1 MKELIL
7 GTAGH
12 IDHGKTSLVKAL
24 TGTNTDR
31 LKEEQ
36 KRGITIELGFASLDL
51 PEGTHLGIIDV
62 PGHEKFVKNM
72 VAGASG
78 IDLVAMII
86 AADEGVMPQT
96 REHMDICSLLGIRH
110 GLTIVTKADL
120 VDEELK
126 ELAKDDINDFI
137 QGTFLE
143 DSPVI
148 FVSSHTGEGFDEL
161 KKELEKISNQI
172 PSKEKSWFYRLPIDR
187 VFTMKGFGTIITGT
201 SLSGEIEIGETI
213 TIYPKGT
220 KTKVRGLQTHNQ
232 NVEKAF
238 AGMRTAVNLQ
248 GISKGMIE
256 KGEIIATK
264 DSLTPSYMID
274 AYFTYLSSNK
284 KPLKNRT
291 RIKFHSGTSENMG
304 NIILLDR
311 EFAEP
316 GETIPVQFRLES
328 PVCCVKND
336 GFVARSYSPV
346 YTLGGGFVLN
356 PVPAKHKRFNEETKE
371 LFENLKNGSTPEKI
385 LAVIKN
391 SGFRG
396 SDLRQLSICTQ
407 IHGKKLDQ
415 EISLL
420 LSKNLIVTTDKENPK
435 YFHKDIFETICNEIK
450 LKIEDF
456 HKKNPMKEGI
466 NKDEL
471 IHLLKKGINDKIFL
485 KGINSLVKSGETIM
499 DKNIIR
505 LSAHK
510 ISVQKDIKDI
520 KNKIVNEYKTSGLTP
535 PYFKEM
541 EKKYSLDKNT
551 AIDVLS
557 LILKENLLVKV
568 KNDLFFYYQGIENLK
583 KNVIKYFE
591 DNQEMTAPDFKDIT
605 GGVSRK
611 YLIPLLE
618 YLDMEKIT
626 IRIGDIRKL
635 RG

>member
-510 ISVQKDIKDI
+510 ISVQKDIEDI

>member
-51 PEGTHLGIIDV
+51 PGGTHLGIVDV

-110 GLTIVTKADL
+110 GLTIVTKSDL

-126 ELAKDDINDFI
+126 ELAKEDIEEFVKD
-137 QGTFLE
+137 TFLE
-143 DSPVI
+143 DAPLI
-148 FVSSHTGEGFDEL
+148 FVSSHTGEGLEEL
-161 KKELEKISNQI
+161 KNQLEAIADKI
-172 PSKEKSWFYRLPIDR
+172 PSREKSWFYRLPIDR
-187 VFTMKGFGTIITGT
+187 VFTMKGFGTVITGT
-201 SLSGEIEIGETI
+201 SLSGEIETGETI

-220 KTKVRGLQTHNQ
+220 QTKVRGLQTHNQ
-232 NVEKAF
+232 SVEKAF

-248 GISKGMIE
+248 GISKETIE
-256 KGEIIATK
+256 RGEIIATK

-274 AYFTYLSSNK
+274 AYFTYLKSNK

-291 RIKFHSGTSENMG
+291 RIRFHSGTSETMG

-311 EFAEP
+311 ETAEP

-328 PVCCVKND
+328 PVCCVKDD
-336 GFVARSYSPV
+336 GFVARGYSPV

-356 PVPAKHKRFNEETKE
+356 PVPAKHKRFNEETRE
-371 LFENLKNGSTPEKI
+371 LFENLKNGSISEKI
-385 LAVIKN
+385 LAVVKN

-396 SDLRQLSICTQ
+396 SDLRQLAICTH

-415 EISLL
+415 EISSL
-420 LSKNLIVTTDKENPK
+420 LSKNLIITTDKENPR
-435 YFHKDIFETICNEIK
+435 YFHKEIFETICSEIK
-450 LKIEDF
+450 SKIEDF

-471 IHLLKKGINDKIFL
+471 IHLLKKGINEKIFL
-485 KGINSLVKSGETIM
+485 KGINSLVKSEETVI

-505 LSAHK
+505 LSSHK
-510 ISVQKDIKDI
+510 VSVKKDIEDI
-520 KNKIVNEYKTSGLTP
+520 RNKIVEEYKKSGLTP
-535 PYFKEM
+535 PYFKDM
-541 EKKYSLDKNT
+541 EKKYNLDKDT
-551 AIDVLS
+551 AADVLS
-557 LILKENLLVKV
+557 LILKDSLLVKV
-568 KNDLFFYYQGIENLK
+568 KNDLFFYYEGIENLK

-591 DNQEMTAPDFKDIT
+591 QNQEMTAPDFKDIT

-626 IRIGDIRKL
+626 IRVGDIRKL

>member
-1 MKELIL
+1 VKELIL